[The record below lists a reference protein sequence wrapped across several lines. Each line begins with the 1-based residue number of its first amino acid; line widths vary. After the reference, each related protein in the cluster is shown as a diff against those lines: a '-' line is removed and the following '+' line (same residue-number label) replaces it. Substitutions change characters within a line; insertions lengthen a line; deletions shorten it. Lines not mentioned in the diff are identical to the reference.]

1 MFMEDSVLAALSH
14 VSMHFF
20 NKDGVVPVL
29 KDITF
34 SLEQGEI
41 AAMLGPSGCGKS
53 TVLNILSGLLV
64 PTGGEV
70 LCKGNIGYMFQR
82 DHLLDWRTIYDN
94 VMIGLEVQGKKQTQ
108 EQKQMQIDRVETLLL
123 TYGLWEFRNRYP
135 AELSGGMRQRAAL
148 IRTLAVNPDILLLDE
163 PFSALDSQT
172 RLTVSEDIYKIIRQ
186 EGKAAILVTHDISEA
201 ISFADTI
208 YMLTQRPA
216 CVGSIYHLKLTTEG
230 ERTPVN
236 ARKAPEFQKY
246 FTALWEEMMQDG
258 NDRCLLESNKS
269 HG

>member
-1 MFMEDSVLAALSH
+1 MEDAVLIQLSH
-14 VSMHFF
+14 VSKHFF
-20 NKDGVVPVL
+20 HQEGIVPVL
-29 KDITF
+29 HDVSF
-34 SLEQGEI
+34 SLSAGEI

-53 TVLNILSGLLV
+53 TVLNILSGLLE
-64 PTGGEV
+64 PSGGSV
-70 LCKGNIGYMFQR
+70 VCRGNIGYMFQR

-94 VMIGLEVQGKKQTQ
+94 VMIGLEVQKRRQDAAWLD
-108 EQKQMQIDRVETLLL
+108 EQIARVETMLL

-172 RLTVSEDIYKIIRQ
+172 RLMVSEDIYNIIRQ

-208 YMLTQRPA
+208 YMLTGRPA
-216 CVGSIYHLKLTTEG
+216 DVQSVYHLQLTTEG
-230 ERTPVN
+230 ARTPLN
-236 ARKAPEFQKY
+236 ARKAPEFQQY
-246 FTALWEEMMQDG
+246 FTTLWEEMMQYGDS
-258 NDRCLLESNKS
+258 R
-269 HG
+269 

>member
-1 MFMEDSVLAALSH
+1 MLMEENALVQLEH

-20 NKDGVVPVL
+20 NEDGVLPVL
-29 KDITF
+29 KDISF
-34 SLEQGEI
+34 SLAPGEI

-64 PTGGEV
+64 PTGGKV
-70 LCKGNIGYMFQR
+70 VSTGNIGYMFQR

-94 VMIGLEVQGKKQTQ
+94 VMIGLEVQKKKQDTIWLD
-108 EQKQMQIDRVETLLL
+108 EQISRVETLLL

-172 RLTVSEDIYKIIRQ
+172 RLMVSEDIYKIIRQ

-201 ISFADTI
+201 ISYADTI
-208 YMLTQRPA
+208 YMLTRRPA
-216 CVGSIYHLKLTTEG
+216 KVQSTYRLRLTTEG
-230 ERTPVN
+230 ERTPFN
-236 ARKAPEFQKY
+236 ARKAPEFQQY
-246 FTALWEEMMQDG
+246 FTTLWEEMMQDDG
-258 NDRCLLESNKS
+258 
-269 HG
+269 G